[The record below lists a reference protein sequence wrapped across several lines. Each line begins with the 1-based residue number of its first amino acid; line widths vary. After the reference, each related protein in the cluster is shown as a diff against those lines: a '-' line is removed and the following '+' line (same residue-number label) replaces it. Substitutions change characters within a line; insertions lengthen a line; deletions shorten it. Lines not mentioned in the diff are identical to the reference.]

1 MGFYHWRF
9 RISNEA
15 ARQEAARRQPEQ
27 QQPTPKFATVRSA
40 AKPVWVHHQQGPA
53 YEPVRDGANE
63 NVTTLVPKLAPVRV
77 RA

>member
-1 MGFYHWRF
+1 MGFYNWRF

-27 QQPTPKFATVRSA
+27 QPVAKPTTVRPA
-40 AKPVWVHHQQGPA
+40 TKPVWVHHQQGPA
-53 YEPVRDGANE
+53 YEPTLAGANE
-63 NVTTLVPKLAPVRV
+63 NVTTLVAKLAPVRV